1 MNITEQV
8 LALLTHELR
17 LKDNIVTLESNLKED
32 LDVQSLEAIELLM
45 ALEDEFKIEF
55 DEKDHEHITT
65 VQNIVD
71 LVNKLKKK

>member
-1 MNITEQV
+1 MDMTNQV

-17 LKDNIVTLESNLKED
+17 LKDAVIKAELNLKED

-45 ALEDEFKIEF
+45 ALEDKFKIEF

-65 VQNIVD
+65 VQDVIN
-71 LVNKLKKK
+71 LVNKLVK